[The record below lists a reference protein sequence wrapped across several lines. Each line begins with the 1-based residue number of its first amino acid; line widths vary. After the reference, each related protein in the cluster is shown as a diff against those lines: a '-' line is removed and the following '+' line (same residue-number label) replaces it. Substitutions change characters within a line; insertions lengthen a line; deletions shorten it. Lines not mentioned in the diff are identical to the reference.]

1 MIQNGDSKIN
11 EINRNKENIT
21 HEILKNRKIKMKKD
35 VRKVSPLINIVS
47 FLFDPD
53 SDFLEF
59 LIVLSHTSK
68 YNLWIKKVDHLSK
81 MHMHWNGGKSQE
93 WRVIW

>member
-21 HEILKNRKIKMKKD
+21 HEIKKNRKIKMKKD

-68 YNLWIKKVDHLSK
+68 YNL
-81 MHMHWNGGKSQE
+81 
-93 WRVIW
+93 